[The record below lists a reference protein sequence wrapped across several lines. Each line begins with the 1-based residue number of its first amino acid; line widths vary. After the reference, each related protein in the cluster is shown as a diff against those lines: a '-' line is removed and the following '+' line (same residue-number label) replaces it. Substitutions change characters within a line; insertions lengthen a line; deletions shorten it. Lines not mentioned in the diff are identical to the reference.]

1 MESDIETKILEK
13 LSKSKLI
20 TKQELIRFLQTDG
33 SRITKPEINSAV
45 RNLLNM
51 GYINQ
56 INPVGSSCLVIT
68 QEGSKAIQSR

>member
-1 MESDIETKILEK
+1 MATDIETKILKK
-13 LSKSKLI
+13 LFKSKLI
-20 TKQELIRFLQTDG
+20 TKQELIDFLQGDG
-33 SRITKPEINSAV
+33 VRASKSEINSAI

-68 QEGSKAIQSR
+68 QEGSKAIQK